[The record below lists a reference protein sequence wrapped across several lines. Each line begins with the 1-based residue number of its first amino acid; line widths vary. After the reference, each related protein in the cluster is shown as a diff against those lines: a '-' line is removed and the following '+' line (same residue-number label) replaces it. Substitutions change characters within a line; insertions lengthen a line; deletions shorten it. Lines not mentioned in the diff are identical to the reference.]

1 MLTYNIPDH
10 LRGDTWNGITSITF
24 SKDGIPLSLL
34 GASIS
39 MQFRKQ
45 VDGPVTLELT
55 TDNEGIVITD
65 PSNGIIQIVPTLI
78 TMQYGTYQYDL
89 EVTLVDGTVKTYMKG
104 TWKIVPDITHP

>member
-24 SKDGIPLSLL
+24 SKDGIPLTLS
-34 GASIS
+34 GANVG

-55 TDNEGIVITD
+55 TSNGGINITD
-65 PSNGIIQIVPTLI
+65 PLNGVIQILPVLI
-78 TMQYGTYQYDL
+78 TMQYGIYQYDL
-89 EVTLVDGTVKTYMKG
+89 EVTLADGTVKTYMKG
-104 TWKIVPDITHP
+104 TWNIVPDITHP